1 MHVYL
6 RAWGSRWTSLGLR
19 EQREL
24 VKSLAKRWLSP
35 ELHLSQT
42 SELRSKKEM
51 EKEGWGR
58 RSKRF
63 GG

>member
-6 RAWGSRWTSLGLR
+6 RVWGSRWTSLGLR

-35 ELHLSQT
+35 ELHLGQT
-42 SELRSKKEM
+42 SELRSKKGR
-51 EKEGWGR
+51 EKEG
-58 RSKRF
+58 
-63 GG
+63 